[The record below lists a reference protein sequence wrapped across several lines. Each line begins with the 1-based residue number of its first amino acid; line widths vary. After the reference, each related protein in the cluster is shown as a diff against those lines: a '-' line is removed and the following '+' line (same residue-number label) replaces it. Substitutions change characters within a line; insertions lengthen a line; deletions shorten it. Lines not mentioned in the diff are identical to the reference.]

1 MGEKINNILK
11 GEIISSV
18 FYVLMGLC
26 LILIPTQTVDV
37 ICKVVFGLI
46 LIGVGIYHIYIYIR
60 GRASATIMDLLS
72 GVVVFVLGVFLF
84 MTPSI
89 VIKLLPWMLGAFV
102 LVDSLWKFKGAFLLK
117 KGGQKSWSVLLI
129 GSLIF
134 IALGIVILFGR
145 FPKIMTLL
153 IFSGWVLVCDGV
165 VDIILF
171 IIMKLGLRKIAKK
184 ATAENGDSEGE
195 SGDSIASEEN
205 FSQRENSQQDAAEV
219 HEEAMAEWPEAPDG
233 SKKEKKSGHKFF
245 GRKKKDATEVNVDEN
260 VQDSAADM
268 TGNAEAAEESA
279 DADVQ
284 MAENDMG
291 YREHGRDAADDVNG
305 KTAENAA
312 TVSDENADVQAQRE
326 EKSETELWNH
336 QQEMS
341 GDGDAASQTFG
352 SSETSGKLQN
362 TRWENEP
369 QSAEMKLWD
378 VGKDQVETGSLKDFL
393 NNSDEEELEEWKD

>member
-18 FYVLMGLC
+18 FYVLLGLC

-60 GRASATIMDLLS
+60 GKVSATIMDLLS

-89 VIKLLPWMLGAFV
+89 VIKLLPWLLGAFV

-117 KGGQKSWSVLLI
+117 KGGQKSWSALLI

-171 IIMKLGLRKIAKK
+171 IVMKLGLRKIAKK
-184 ATAENGDSEGE
+184 ATAENGDPEGE
-195 SGDSIASEEN
+195 SGDSTAPGETFSRKEN
-205 FSQRENSQQDAAEV
+205 EPQDAAET
-219 HEEAMAEWPEAPDG
+219 HEETIAEWAETPAG
-233 SKKEKKSGHKFF
+233 SEKTKKSGRKFL
-245 GRKKKDATEVNVDEN
+245 GRKKKDA
-260 VQDSAADM
+260 
-268 TGNAEAAEESA
+268 
-279 DADVQ
+279 
-284 MAENDMG
+284 
-291 YREHGRDAADDVNG
+291 ADDVSDEV
-305 KTAENAA
+305 AENAA
-312 TVSDENADVQAQRE
+312 VVSAEKADSQEQSEDE
-326 EKSETELWNH
+326 SENIYDDEHLT
-336 QQEMS
+336 S
-341 GDGDAASQTFG
+341 KDAVTDGIG
-352 SSETSGKLQN
+352 SSETSGEFQN

-378 VGKDQVETGSLKDFL
+378 VGKDQAETGSLKEFL

>member
-18 FYVLMGLC
+18 FYVLLGLC

-60 GRASATIMDLLS
+60 GKVSATIMDLLS

-117 KGGQKSWSVLLI
+117 KGGQKSWSALLI

-171 IIMKLGLRKIAKK
+171 IVMKLGLRKIAKK
-184 ATAENGDSEGE
+184 ATAENGDPEGE
-195 SGDSIASEEN
+195 SGDSTAPGETFSRKEN
-205 FSQRENSQQDAAEV
+205 EPQDAAET
-219 HEEAMAEWPEAPDG
+219 HEETIAEWAETPAG
-233 SKKEKKSGHKFF
+233 SEKTKKSGRKFW
-245 GRKKKDATEVNVDEN
+245 GRKKKDA
-260 VQDSAADM
+260 
-268 TGNAEAAEESA
+268 
-279 DADVQ
+279 
-284 MAENDMG
+284 
-291 YREHGRDAADDVNG
+291 ADDVSDEV
-305 KTAENAA
+305 AENAA
-312 TVSDENADVQAQRE
+312 FVSAEKADSQEQSEDE
-326 EKSETELWNH
+326 SENIYDDEPLT
-336 QQEMS
+336 S
-341 GDGDAASQTFG
+341 KDAVTDGIG
-352 SSETSGKLQN
+352 SSETSGKFQN

-378 VGKDQVETGSLKDFL
+378 VGKDQAETGSLKEFL

>member
-18 FYVLMGLC
+18 FYVLLGLC

-60 GRASATIMDLLS
+60 GKVSATIMDLLS

-117 KGGQKSWSVLLI
+117 KGGQKSWSALLI

-134 IALGIVILFGR
+134 IARGIVILFGR

-171 IIMKLGLRKIAKK
+171 IVMKLGLRKIAKK
-184 ATAENGDSEGE
+184 ATAENGDPEGE
-195 SGDSIASEEN
+195 SGDSTAPGETFSRKEN
-205 FSQRENSQQDAAEV
+205 EPQDAAET
-219 HEEAMAEWPEAPDG
+219 HEETIAEWAETPAG
-233 SKKEKKSGHKFF
+233 SEKTKKSGRKFL
-245 GRKKKDATEVNVDEN
+245 GRKKKDA
-260 VQDSAADM
+260 
-268 TGNAEAAEESA
+268 
-279 DADVQ
+279 
-284 MAENDMG
+284 
-291 YREHGRDAADDVNG
+291 ADDVSDEV
-305 KTAENAA
+305 AENAA
-312 TVSDENADVQAQRE
+312 VVSAEKADSQEQSEEESENIYDDEPLTSKDAV
-326 EKSETELWNH
+326 T
-336 QQEMS
+336 
-341 GDGDAASQTFG
+341 DGIG
-352 SSETSGKLQN
+352 SSETSGKFQN

-378 VGKDQVETGSLKDFL
+378 VGKDQAETGSLKEFL
-393 NNSDEEELEEWKD
+393 DNSDEEELEEWKD